1 MAESTG
7 KIQRD
12 HLTRT
17 ELIICALI
25 AVGLHILLVLL
36 FSKEHNQAIDPGMQ
50 NRSNILF
57 AETDPNF
64 ATVTQRI
71 NSEPD
76 PAEFIRGGDT
86 GYSSCRNFEL
96 TREPESKNNIPAL
109 AVADNSQVQP
119 ESLNVERSYADL
131 LTYSAPIPG
140 PAADTAKNAEAAK
153 TTYPLWK
160 DAFGVIRNIKTSYNG
175 YNTTI
180 SINSNTVT
188 APTILQIRF
197 NEGKQKDLP
206 AYILVK
212 QSCGDGI
219 LDQYAKGILQNHISD
234 SEKLKQFN
242 QKYNDLVYIYWQPEL
257 NAVDESA
264 IPKNMLPEG
273 SGI

>member
-1 MAESTG
+1 MAETTG
-7 KIQRD
+7 KLQRD
-12 HLTRT
+12 CLTRT
-17 ELIICALI
+17 ELIICALV
-25 AVGLHILLVLL
+25 AVGLHVMLVLL
-36 FSKEHNQAIDPGMQ
+36 FSKEHNQAIDPGLQ

-57 AETDPNF
+57 AENDPNF
-64 ATVTQRI
+64 ASVTQRI

-86 GYSSCRNFEL
+86 GYSSCGSFEL
-96 TREPESKNNIPAL
+96 TQEPESKNSIPAI
-109 AVADNSQVQP
+109 AVADTGEVQP

-131 LTYSAPIPG
+131 LTYSAPIPA
-140 PAADTAKNAEAAK
+140 PAAETGKNAVAAK

-160 DAFGVIRNIKTSYNG
+160 DAFGVIRKIKTSYNG

-197 NEGKQKDLP
+197 NEEKQKELP
-206 AYILVK
+206 VYILVK

-234 SEKLKQFN
+234 PAALKQFN
-242 QKYNDLVYIYWQPEL
+242 PKYNDLVYIYWQPEL
-257 NAVDESA
+257 NAVDDSA
-264 IPKNMLPEG
+264 IPRNMLPEG